1 MVVRS
6 ARSEHL
12 VPVSPSNRAFAMT
25 DSSNRLTDSRPTN
38 TRWLIFA
45 LACAASFINYVHRYS
60 WGVVKPYLQKEYG
73 LLDSDVGWLDA
84 AFNLTY
90 AAGQFPGG
98 LAGDIFGPRTLI
110 PTVAV
115 LWSLVVAAPGVVSG
129 FWRLYVVRLVFG
141 VVQAPAYPNLG
152 KVTKSWF
159 PISIR
164 TSVQGMVASFSGRA
178 GAASASVIIAT
189 LLIGYWKL
197 SWQSALWVVAAG
209 GVIFAVVF
217 WLLFR
222 NSPAEHPW
230 TNEEEQELI
239 EKGEA
244 PPTEHAAA
252 RFDWSPANVRN
263 ILFFLAASFCSTF
276 ADNLFVFWI
285 PAYLVDEKGFGPIEM
300 GLFASLPLWGG
311 AIGGLCGGVLNDVLI
326 RVTGNRRLA
335 RSLVAS
341 VGKLIAAVLIVASLG
356 AEDGRIVMVIL
367 FCCKFFSDWSQPT
380 WWGTVTDI
388 GGPAAGRVF
397 GMVNTI
403 GSAGAFAAGPAMGYI
418 KQLYGWESLFCFVGG
433 IYVLTAI
440 WWSCVN
446 CTQKLVAIPS
456 DDPAES

>member
-1 MVVRS
+1 
-6 ARSEHL
+6 
-12 VPVSPSNRAFAMT
+12 MT
-25 DSSNRLTDSRPTN
+25 NSRPTN

-45 LACAASFINYVHRYS
+45 LACAASFITYVHRYS
-60 WGVVKPYLQKEYG
+60 WGVVKPYLQKEYH
-73 LLDSDVGWLDA
+73 LLDSEVGWLDA

-98 LAGDIFGPRTLI
+98 LAGDIFGPRSLI
-110 PTVAV
+110 PVVAV

-129 FWRLYVVRLVFG
+129 FWQLYIVRLVFG
-141 VVQAPAYPNLG
+141 AVQAPAYPNLG
-152 KVTKSWF
+152 KVTKNWF
-159 PISIR
+159 PLSIR
-164 TSVQGMVASFSGRA
+164 RSVQGMVASFSGRA

-189 LLIGYWKL
+189 VLIGYLKL
-197 SWQSALWVVAAG
+197 SWQSALWVIAAA

-230 TNEEEQELI
+230 TNPSEQKLI
-239 EKGEA
+239 EVGEV
-244 PPTEHAAA
+244 PPSGHAA
-252 RFDWSPANVRN
+252 FHFHWSTANVRN
-263 ILFFLAASFCSTF
+263 VMFFFAASFCSTF

-285 PAYLVDEKGFGPIEM
+285 PAYLVNEKGFDPIEM
-300 GLFASLPLWGG
+300 GLFASLPLLGG
-311 AIGGLCGGVLNDVLI
+311 AIGGMCGGVLNDVLI

-341 VGKLIAAVLIVASLG
+341 VGKLLAAVLIVASLG

-367 FCCKFFSDWSQPT
+367 FFCKFFSDWSQPT

-403 GSAGAFAAGPAMGYI
+403 GSIGAFAAGPAMGYI

-433 IYVLTAI
+433 VYVLTAI

-446 CTQKLVAIPS
+446 CTQKLVVVSTKDGVEP
-456 DDPAES
+456 